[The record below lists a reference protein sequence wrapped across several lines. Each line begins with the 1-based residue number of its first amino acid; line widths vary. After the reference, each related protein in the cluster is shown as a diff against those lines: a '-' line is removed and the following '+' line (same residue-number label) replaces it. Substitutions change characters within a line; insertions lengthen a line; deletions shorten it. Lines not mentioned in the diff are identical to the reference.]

1 MPVPRRVIV
10 AGSGTEAIV
19 SSVYPVGRPETVPMS
34 VATPVV
40 VLIVKIDG
48 AEGMKVSMPS
58 SVDPTE
64 AGASGSVVPRPEPT
78 AVAAPVVVFTS

>member
-10 AGSGTEAIV
+10 AGSGTLASV
-19 SSVYPVGRPETVPMS
+19 SSVYPDGRPETVPIS

-48 AEGMKVSMPS
+48 SEGMKVSMP
-58 SVDPTE
+58 
-64 AGASGSVVPRPEPT
+64 
-78 AVAAPVVVFTS
+78 